1 MGRPKQLLPLNGKFA
16 IRHCLDGI
24 IAAGVQDVV
33 VVLGMNGGE
42 AAATLAG
49 LTVKVVFNEN
59 AESEMAESVRIG
71 LRETDPSASGVL
83 VCLADHPLVSAETL
97 RRLMAIHANDPHTI
111 VVPRFRGRR
120 GHPTLFP
127 AAIAR
132 EVFSGLT
139 LRDVLAKHAGRI
151 GLVDIEDEGVTL
163 DMDTEEDYERMQR
176 RFDRA

>member
-1 MGRPKQLLPLNGKFA
+1 MGRPKQLLPLNGKSA

-24 IAAGVQDVV
+24 IAAGVRDVV

-42 AAATLAG
+42 AAAALAG
-49 LTVKVVFNEN
+49 LMVKVAFNGN

-71 LRETDPSASGVL
+71 LRETDPAASGVL
-83 VCLADHPLVSAETL
+83 VCLADHPLVSAETIGTL
-97 RRLMAIHANDPHTI
+97 IALHAKNPRTI
-111 VVPRFRGRR
+111 VVPCCRGRR

-127 AAIAR
+127 ASLVR

-139 LRDVLAKHAGRI
+139 LRDVLAKHADRI
-151 GLVDIEDEGVTL
+151 RAVDVEDEGVVL
-163 DMDTEEDYERMQR
+163 DMDTKEDYELMRH

>member
-1 MGRPKQLLPLNGKFA
+1 MGRPKQLLPLNGKSA

-33 VVLGMNGGE
+33 VVLGMKGGE
-42 AAATLAG
+42 AAAALAG
-49 LTVKVVFNEN
+49 LPVKIVFNSN
-59 AESEMAESVRIG
+59 PGSEMAESVRIG
-71 LRETDPSASGVL
+71 LREIDRPSGVL
-83 VCLADHPLVSAETL
+83 VCLADHPLVSSETMKAL
-97 RRLMAIHANDPHTI
+97 VANHARNPQEILIPLYH
-111 VVPRFRGRR
+111 GRR

-139 LRDVLAKHAGRI
+139 LRDVLAKHADLI
-151 GLVDIEDEGVTL
+151 SLVDIEDEGITL